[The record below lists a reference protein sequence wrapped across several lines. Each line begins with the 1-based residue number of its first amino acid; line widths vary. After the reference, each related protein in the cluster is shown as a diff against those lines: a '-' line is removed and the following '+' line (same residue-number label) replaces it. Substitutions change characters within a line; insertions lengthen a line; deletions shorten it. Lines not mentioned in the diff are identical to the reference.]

1 MNVPSS
7 CEAAFDRGGPFWHL
21 YTDGEK
27 MELIFSCPAD
37 YVFGITLLGLCAA
50 AFPGCRILTFALMS
64 THLHIIMA
72 GPEADI
78 RAFFALFRD
87 RLGRCLSRQC
97 RFCRMENFQ
106 ASLFRIPDLRAL
118 RNEIVYVNRNGYV
131 VHPECTPFSYWWSA
145 GVFFF
150 SPVARLLPAR
160 PFGSLTLRDRRAMCH
175 TREAELPDG
184 YRVLMDFC
192 PDGITQAGPLLLA
205 DSFCAIGEAERYF
218 RDAHQYCRQVNRDLE
233 AFSEV
238 ARRVG
243 DRIFLTDDELYGAVS
258 ALCAREYG
266 TSVPALLPAAA
277 KPEIARRMHFD
288 YNASNK
294 QIQRMLKL
302 APGQVAEL
310 FPAPQPDSFLKK
322 ARI

>member
-1 MNVPSS
+1 MNAPSS
-7 CEAAFDRGGPFWHL
+7 CEAAFDRAGPFWHL

-37 YVFGITLLGLCAA
+37 YVFGITLLGICAA

-64 THLHIIMA
+64 NHLHIIMA
-72 GPEADI
+72 GPEADV

-150 SPVARLLPAR
+150 SPVARMLPAR
-160 PFGSLTLRDRRAMCH
+160 PF
-175 TREAELPDG
+175 
-184 YRVLMDFC
+184 
-192 PDGITQAGPLLLA
+192 GPLLLA
-205 DSFCAIGEAERYF
+205 DSFCAIGEAEGYF
-218 RDAHQYCRQVNRDLE
+218 RDAHQYCRQVGRDLE

-238 ARRVG
+238 ARRIG

-266 TSVPALLPAAA
+266 TSAPALLPAAA
-277 KPEIARRMHFD
+277 KPEVARRMHFD

-294 QIQRMLKL
+294 QIQRMLRL

-310 FPAPQPDSFLKK
+310 FPSPQTDSFLKK